1 MIVDNATLEWARSSH
16 PNETVREVAAI
27 MLAAGDNP
35 VTRAERLAEFVDR
48 ERERN
53 TACWECGAEWDL

>member
-16 PNETVREVAAI
+16 PNETVRVVAEV

-35 VTRAERLAEFVDR
+35 VTQAERLAEFVDD
-48 ERERN
+48 ERN
-53 TACWECGAEWDL
+53 CRALADCCCGDCR